1 MAAGLIKTSENWGI
15 LLVRLALGTI
25 MFAHGAQKVFG
36 WWGGP
41 GFSQWTNLTAPFAEM
56 RPSWLWMGAAA
67 LSELVG
73 GAMVIMGLYT
83 RIGAFFISC
92 VMLTAILGVH
102 WKYGFFFKTDGNVG
116 GFEYPMAL
124 LGMALALLVHGGGS
138 ASIDSQ
144 MGGGKK

>member
-1 MAAGLIKTSENWGI
+1 MAGGLVKTSSNWAMPLI
-15 LLVRLALGTI
+15 RLALGTI

-41 GFSQWTNLTAPFAEM
+41 GFNQWINQPTPFQEM

-73 GAMVIMGLYT
+73 GTMVIIGLYT
-83 RIGAFFISC
+83 RIGAFLISC

-102 WKYGFFFKTDGNVG
+102 WKSGFFINAG
-116 GFEYPMAL
+116 GFEYPLAL
-124 LGMALALLVHGGGS
+124 LGMAAALLIHGGGS

-144 MGGGKK
+144 MAGGKK

>member
-1 MAAGLIKTSENWGI
+1 MPAGLIKTSENWGI
-15 LLVRLALGTI
+15 LLIRLALGTI

-41 GFSQWTNLTAPFAEM
+41 GFDQWTNQTAPFQEM

-67 LSELVG
+67 VSELVG
-73 GAMVIMGLYT
+73 GAMVIIGLYT
-83 RIGAFFISC
+83 RVGAFFISC
-92 VMLTAILGVH
+92 VMITAILGVH
-102 WKYGFFFKTDGNVG
+102 WKSGFFINGG

-124 LGMALALLVHGGGS
+124 LGMATALLVHGGGS
-138 ASIDSQ
+138 ASVDSQ

>member
-1 MAAGLIKTSENWGI
+1 
-15 LLVRLALGTI
+15 
-25 MFAHGAQKVFG
+25 MFAHGTQKVFG

-41 GFSQWTNLTAPFAEM
+41 GFNQWTSQPAPFQEM

-102 WKYGFFFKTDGNVG
+102 RKSGFFINAG
-116 GFEYPMAL
+116 GFEYPLAL
-124 LGMALALLVHGGGS
+124 LGMALALLVHGGGA

-144 MGGGKK
+144 MAGGKK

>member
-15 LLVRLALGTI
+15 LLIRLALGTI

-41 GFSQWTNLTAPFAEM
+41 GINQWTNQPAPFQEM
-56 RPSWLWMGAAA
+56 RPSWLWLGAAA
-67 LSELVG
+67 VSELVG
-73 GAMVIMGLYT
+73 GAMVIIGLYT

-92 VMLTAILGVH
+92 VMLTAIAAVH
-102 WKYGFFFKTDGNVG
+102 WKSGFFINAG

-124 LGMALALLVHGGGS
+124 LGMAAALLIHGGGS